1 MLDQSKKR
9 KLLEEELKKIKDKY
23 EYLQTDMMMRN
34 KRNKN
39 TSIQGLNSEDVAN
52 LAIFKNAIKESNN
65 MRTLEIKKKMMQLKL
80 SPIYKMNAKEEE
92 PKIEEADQEQK
103 N

>member
-52 LAIFKNAIKESNN
+52 LAIFKNAIK
-65 MRTLEIKKKMMQLKL
+65 
-80 SPIYKMNAKEEE
+80 
-92 PKIEEADQEQK
+92 
-103 N
+103 